1 MPRKL
6 FTPGQVIASLRHVDV
21 AAAIDK
27 TLPGTCD
34 KSTISIQS
42 YSRARKR
49 TVIGLLLVA
58 AWISLGVAD
67 GRAEDATQRK
77 ALRVAVKPIAP
88 FVLKQGTE
96 LTGFSID
103 LWKALA
109 QSLKVDTVW
118 VEVKTVGEQLQA
130 LKSGKADVAIA
141 AITITKERERD
152 VDFTQPYFDS
162 GLQIMVRTQGGNRLL
177 DAIGS
182 IPWLTIGALF
192 GVAMAIMLVMANVLW
207 MVERRTSQH
216 FSKGYLKGMGEGLWG
231 AALIIATGEHGDRDA
246 PRVVKRLTVFF
257 MWLLGV
263 VLVAQLTATVTSSQI
278 VERLNSNI
286 RGPADLP
293 GKRIVTVHGTVA
305 ADYLAEQGLQYEDV
319 ASADEGYDL
328 VLRGEVQAMVFDAPT
343 LQYWATR
350 RGNRSLRVVG
360 PIFAPEKYGMAV
372 ADGSPLRKQIN
383 GALLEM
389 YENGRYREVYD
400 KWFSQG

>member
-1 MPRKL
+1 
-6 FTPGQVIASLRHVDV
+6 
-21 AAAIDK
+21 
-27 TLPGTCD
+27 
-34 KSTISIQS
+34 
-42 YSRARKR
+42 
-49 TVIGLLLVA
+49 
-58 AWISLGVAD
+58 
-67 GRAEDATQRK
+67 
-77 ALRVAVKPIAP
+77 
-88 FVLKQGTE
+88 
-96 LTGFSID
+96 
-103 LWKALA
+103 
-109 QSLKVDTVW
+109 
-118 VEVKTVGEQLQA
+118 
-130 LKSGKADVAIA
+130 
-141 AITITKERERD
+141 
-152 VDFTQPYFDS
+152 
-162 GLQIMVRTQGGNRLL
+162 
-177 DAIGS
+177 
-182 IPWLTIGALF
+182 
-192 GVAMAIMLVMANVLW
+192 
-207 MVERRTSQH
+207 
-216 FSKGYLKGMGEGLWG
+216 LWG